1 MLGERYDTHLELKVN
16 RLKYPDMVLDCLP
29 LSFHS
34 LILYQP
40 TKFHQQISSKVWGSL
55 KGTT

>member
-1 MLGERYDTHLELKVN
+1 MLGERYDTNLELKAH
-16 RLKYPDMVLDCLP
+16 RLKYPGMVLDCLP

-34 LILYQP
+34 LALCRP
-40 TKFHQQISSKVWGSL
+40 TKFHRQIPQRGSL

>member
-1 MLGERYDTHLELKVN
+1 MLGERYDTHLELKVH

-34 LILYQP
+34 LALYQP
-40 TKFHQQISSKVWGSL
+40 TKFHQQISSKVW
-55 KGTT
+55 